1 MKIRCFF
8 GLMLFMQWALGS
20 FTSCTKDKASS
31 SSPPDTI
38 TSHVYSP
45 SLQIA
50 SCGGN
55 KYLLDLDFDG
65 VPDIEVG
72 MNCSLDQQTVPA
84 AGCFYF
90 TSSINVNVDTIF
102 NSNILL
108 SQYRNLYY
116 YGYIL
121 YGYNLKDSISS
132 LSSYNATTPIC
143 AMSYYQNITPC
154 PPADTNYYNFNI
166 PTSGSEY
173 FGFRKTVPNGNE
185 YGWFALHFDNNFN
198 LYLDGIA
205 INNAINKHILAGEH

>member
-143 AMSYYQNITPC
+143 AMSYYQNITPWLTLIIITLIF
-154 PPADTNYYNFNI
+154 PPQEASI
-166 PTSGSEY
+166 SA
-173 FGFRKTVPNGNE
+173 FGK
-185 YGWFALHFDNNFN
+185 
-198 LYLDGIA
+198 LYLMAMSMVGLLY
-205 INNAINKHILAGEH
+205 ILTTTLIYI